1 MIKEI
6 AKIKENLIQKKQ
18 QLIQDLQDLSKKDPH
33 ETDNRTASFPE
44 YGDKP
49 DENAQEISE
58 YSTVVM
64 AEKVLEKSIEEIEEA
79 LKRIENDTYGICK
92 YCGKEIGEKRLM
104 ARPTAS
110 SCIDC
115 KTKLQEEND

>member
-1 MIKEI
+1 MIKEFE
-6 AKIKENLIQKKQ
+6 KIKEELIKKKE
-18 QLIQDLQDLSKKDPH
+18 QLMRDLQDLSKKDEH
-33 ETDNRTASFPE
+33 EEDNRSAFFPE

-58 YSTVVM
+58 YSTVVV
-64 AEKVLEKSIEEIEEA
+64 AERVLEKSIEEIDET
-79 LKRIENDTYGICK
+79 LNRMENNVYGVCK
-92 YCGKEIGEKRLM
+92 YCGGEIGQKRLM

>member
-1 MIKEI
+1 MVNGIE
-6 AKIKENLIQKKQ
+6 KIKEELIQKKQ
-18 QLIQDLQDLSKKDPH
+18 QLLQDLQDLSKKDPH

-64 AEKVLEKSIEEIEEA
+64 AEKVLEKSIEEIEDA
-79 LKRIENDTYGICK
+79 LKRIENNTYGVCK
-92 YCGKEIGEKRLM
+92 YCKGEIGEKRLI